1 MNNNTKI
8 LSGVIIVLA
17 FAMCML
23 IFSKLL
29 VNKVADQV
37 VHKLIKE
44 YSPSPYGPTIDPDKI
59 DYEKLK

>member
-1 MNNNTKI
+1 MNNNTKV

-17 FAMCML
+17 FAMFML
-23 IFSKLL
+23 IFKNIL

-37 VHKLIKE
+37 VSKLMKE

-59 DYEKLK
+59 DYEKVK